1 MLTNFAVC
9 FSIWHI
15 LKQGKGGHDAE
26 KGVGLFNQLQKMNLV
41 VSREDKKADSTEIY
55 LIDELH
61 AVFAPHI
68 DNVISN
74 PVDYSTDKSMKTP
87 LDATLYE
94 LSYKT

>member
-1 MLTNFAVC
+1 MNN
-9 FSIWHI
+9 I
-15 LKQGKGGHDAE
+15 LKQGRSGHE
-26 KGVGLFNQLQKMNLV
+26 TVKGVGLFNQLQKMNLV

>member
-1 MLTNFAVC
+1 MNN
-9 FSIWHI
+9 I
-15 LKQGKGGHDAE
+15 LKQGKGGHIAE

-74 PVDYSTDKSMKTP
+74 PVEYSTDKSMKTP

>member
-15 LKQGKGGHDAE
+15 LKQGKGGHVAE

>member
-1 MLTNFAVC
+1 MNN
-9 FSIWHI
+9 I
-15 LKQGKGGHDAE
+15 LKQGKSGHVAE

-61 AVFAPHI
+61 AVFTPHI

>member
-1 MLTNFAVC
+1 M
-9 FSIWHI
+9 
-15 LKQGKGGHDAE
+15 
-26 KGVGLFNQLQKMNLV
+26 QKMNLV

>member
-1 MLTNFAVC
+1 MNN
-9 FSIWHI
+9 I
-15 LKQGKGGHDAE
+15 LKQGRGGHE
-26 KGVGLFNQLQKMNLV
+26 TVKGVGLFNQLQKMNLV

>member
-1 MLTNFAVC
+1 MNN
-9 FSIWHI
+9 I
-15 LKQGKGGHDAE
+15 LKQGKGGHVAE

-41 VSREDKKADSTEIY
+41 VSREYKKADSTEIY